1 MRQEINKEA
10 EQIDFSRPILP
21 LAPTT
26 KREKLFSLPN
36 SPASNMGMELL
47 GQRDDK
53 TLILFKERK
62 NTLGHKNTFDVLA
75 NKNKRQIVA
84 TNNGDKITVEIDDI
98 NKLAGSSKTAKKLY
112 VFAFI
117 EANKQALLNGE
128 LVKSQVRFPIQ
139 SLVDIGFY
147 KQVQSAR
154 RGFKQGLDVLTS
166 VKVKGTAK
174 KGKDTV
180 ASNTAS
186 SAFRLEVIFTGG
198 GITGN
203 ECTIELNPNLNWK
216 FLASF
221 FTVLPSWY
229 FALPNKAS
237 DLLYHIFYLAR
248 QNTEKLQDKGYFDIS
263 FRSIQQR
270 LSLPSEEGN
279 ANPDRTIKEPILQAI
294 DDIEIE
300 YNNYN
305 KSNKINVKEPELAFQ
320 IMHYRKPI
328 EEVETPDGAKTLSIQ
343 EFLGNCYLRV
353 SLKGDYL
360 SPLLEVYKDQQRQ
373 IQAALHRKE
382 RIIDQAKAI
391 NTAKTMEA
399 SKEKGNRTE

>member
-1 MRQEINKEA
+1 MA
-10 EQIDFSRPILP
+10 DFNDLNSQP
-21 LAPTT
+21 LGYVQPPA
-26 KREKLFSLPN
+26 KGDKLFSLPN

-47 GQRDDK
+47 SQRDDQS
-53 TLILFKERK
+53 LALFKDRK
-62 NTLGHKNTFDVLA
+62 NSLNHKNAFDVLA
-75 NKNKRQIVA
+75 SKNRRQVVSSG
-84 TNNGDKITVEIDDI
+84 NGEKITVEIDDI

-117 EANKQALLNGE
+117 EANKQALANGE
-128 LVKSQVRFPIQ
+128 LIKTQVSFPIQ

-166 VKVKGTAK
+166 VKVKGTSK
-174 KGKDTV
+174 RGKETL

-186 SAFRLEVIFTGG
+186 SAYRLEVMFTGG
-198 GITGN
+198 GIKGN

-248 QNTEKLQDKGYFDIS
+248 QNAEKLESKGYFDIS
-263 FRSIQQR
+263 FKSIQQR
-270 LSLPSEEGN
+270 LSLPSEVN
-279 ANPDRTIKEPILQAI
+279 NTDPMRTIKEPILQAI
-294 DDIEIE
+294 DDIEEE
-300 YNNYN
+300 YHLYN
-305 KSNKINVKEPELAFQ
+305 TSNKINVKEPELAFQ
-320 IMHYRKPI
+320 IMHRTQPI

-353 SLKGDYL
+353 SLTGDYL
-360 SPLLEVYKDQQRQ
+360 APLLEVYKDQQRQ
-373 IQAALHRKE
+373 IQAAVNRKAK
-382 RIIDQAKAI
+382 IIDHAKAI
-391 NTAKTMEA
+391 NTAKALEA
-399 SKEKGNRTE
+399 AKKEADRKE